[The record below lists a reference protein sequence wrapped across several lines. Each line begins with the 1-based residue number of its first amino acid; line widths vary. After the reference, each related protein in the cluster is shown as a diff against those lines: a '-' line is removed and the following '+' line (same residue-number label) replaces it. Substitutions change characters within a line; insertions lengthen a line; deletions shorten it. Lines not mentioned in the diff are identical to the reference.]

1 MLKFLPKFLKNILDK
16 YIFKFFFVGNFYL
29 SSNFSDNTIS
39 IENEVYL
46 IEGKKF
52 KRNEEP
58 IPTVLS
64 SLKKFFKI

>member
-46 IEGKKF
+46 IEGK
-52 KRNEEP
+52 
-58 IPTVLS
+58 
-64 SLKKFFKI
+64 SLKEMKN